1 SWLVCKDVCLPG
13 KATLTWKTPVAT
25 GTKGGPPEKSGE
37 STLFEEAR
45 KTLPHPL
52 PAEKSPVN
60 WRWQGDT
67 LVLAAPGA
75 AGLTF
80 YPDEKSATLADPIH
94 QADAKTETLSL
105 DITKDKGLIGPVS
118 GVVQIKRGAGRPSDY
133 FSILVPAP
141 SGKKDPP

>member
-1 SWLVCKDVCLPG
+1 
-13 KATLTWKTPVAT
+13 LTWKIPAA
-25 GTKGGPPEKSGE
+25 GKPGDGAPGKSGD
-37 STLFEEAR
+37 SGLFEEAR

-75 AGLTF
+75 TGLTF
-80 YPDEKSATLADPIH
+80 YPDEKCATLADPIR
-94 QADAKTETLSL
+94 QADANTETLSL
-105 DITKDKGLIGPVS
+105 DITKEKGLIGPVS
-118 GVVQIKRGAGRPSDY
+118 GVVQIKRGAERPSDY
-133 FSILVPAP
+133 YTILVPGP